1 MLGVRRV
8 RVTIIANALQKAGII
23 RYRRGRI
30 TIVDRAALQ
39 GSACECYQT
48 VHAQLEQLF
57 GTASGE
63 RSS

>member
-48 VHAQLEQLF
+48 VQLEQLF